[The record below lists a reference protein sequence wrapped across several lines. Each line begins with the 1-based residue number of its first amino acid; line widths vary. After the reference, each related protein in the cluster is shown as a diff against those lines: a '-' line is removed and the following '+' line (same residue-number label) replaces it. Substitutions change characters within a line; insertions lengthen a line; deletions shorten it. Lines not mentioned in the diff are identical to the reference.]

1 MYTLW
6 VFMILVEMF
15 EVLFTCLALSRK
27 YKFISF
33 QNATPM
39 KVSKLK
45 WVWKDDYE
53 NLCHIKFED

>member
-6 VFMILVEMF
+6 VFMILLEMF
-15 EVLFTCLALSRK
+15 EVLFTFLALSRK
-27 YKFISF
+27 HKFISF

-39 KVSKLK
+39 KASKLK
-45 WVWKDDYE
+45 WVWKDDNE